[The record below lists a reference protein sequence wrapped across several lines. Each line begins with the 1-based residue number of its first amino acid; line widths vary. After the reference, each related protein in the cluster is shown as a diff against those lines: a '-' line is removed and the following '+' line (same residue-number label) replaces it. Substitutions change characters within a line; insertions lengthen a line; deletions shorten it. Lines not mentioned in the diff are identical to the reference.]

1 MFLGIDVGSISMK
14 FALYAPPGAPPVP
27 AGIAEAVRGS
37 APVPLAGGG
46 RAYLLSY
53 DRLLGD
59 PGRRVPERLQGWVD
73 AIGAERLR
81 GMALT
86 GKGGRQLAA
95 LLGIGYEND
104 FRCLVK
110 AVTAANPDVR
120 TIFEMGGENAKVI
133 RLETAQAGGG
143 IRIKDYDSN
152 GDCAAGTGSFI
163 DQQANRLKIAVE
175 EIGTMVAHAASAA
188 RIAGRCSVFAKSDMI
203 HAQQKGYTPE
213 EILKGL
219 CEAVARNFKSSINK
233 GKDPVQRVA
242 LAGGLFANEGVV
254 LAVRDAFGFSSDDFV
269 LPAGFAHMGAIGAA
283 MAAAE
288 GAAPA
293 ILAPAALG
301 HPWPAAAPAIPA
313 SPLPV
318 ILTSAALSRPGLAA
332 ASSEAAE
339 EAKAFP
345 VWPPL
350 VTDNVV
356 FLRDRAAR
364 PREIEGRVDA
374 FLGIDIGSVST
385 NFVLL
390 DGEGNLLKE
399 IYVRTQGRPVQV
411 VTDGLKDLEAEF
423 GDAVTV
429 LGVGTTGSGRELI
442 GELVGADTVQDEIT
456 AHKTGSTFIGRRY
469 FDQPVDTIF
478 EIGGQDSK
486 FISLA
491 DGVVTDFAMNDA
503 CAAGTGSFLE
513 EQAERLGIQIKGEFA
528 ELALSSR
535 APLRMGE
542 RCTVFMEQ
550 DLNNYLARG
559 AAKVDLVAGLAYSVV
574 INYLNRV
581 VRGRRIGETIYF
593 QGGTAYNDAVAA
605 AFSHVLGKTI
615 IVPPHNGVIGAI
627 GMALLARDKVRATGE
642 RTRFHGFDMSKV
654 DYRRREFVCK
664 GCSNFCDMQEI
675 NVEGTKTYWGD
686 KCSEKYRRAART
698 DLRPV
703 VDDLPA
709 RRAEYLDRLSE
720 GFKPG
725 RRGTIGFPRAM
736 YYFER
741 FPFWRA
747 FLAEIGF
754 GVKVSPRTDKAIARE
769 GFERT
774 VAEPCFPI
782 QIAHGHVGALLK
794 DRIDFLFVPN
804 VINSE
809 TGHTHTESH
818 FCPWGQTLP
827 FVLAA
832 VPKWEKE
839 LRQKLLSPTVRF
851 RDGEKYMVEDLFEC
865 FGPLGVT
872 RREVR
877 EGIRRG
883 WSEQRTFH
891 TFLMD
896 RGAAAVAEIEKA
908 GAHAV
913 VLLGR
918 PYNLYDRD
926 INLNVPAKL
935 RDNYGANVIPVDF
948 LPVDEIDIREI
959 HENMFWNYGRKIIA
973 AARWCRN
980 RPKFHLVYITNFKC
994 GPDSF
999 IRHFITRASESPY
1012 LSLQFDGHGN
1022 DAGYMTRCEAYLD
1035 SKGVLRW
1042 WAEK

>member
-14 FALYAPPGAPPVP
+14 FALYVPPGAPPVP
-27 AGIAEAVRGS
+27 GGVAETFAVP
-37 APVPLAGGG
+37 APISLPGGG
-46 RAYLLSY
+46 RAYVLSY

-59 PGRRVPERLQGWVD
+59 PNRRVPERLRAWID

-81 GMALT
+81 GAALT
-86 GKGGRQLAA
+86 GKSGRQLAA
-95 LLGIGYEND
+95 LLAVAYEND

-110 AVTAANPDVR
+110 AVTAAHPDVR
-120 TIFEMGGENAKVI
+120 TIFEMGGENAKVV
-133 RLETAQAGGG
+133 RLDSAQAGGAL
-143 IRIKDYDSN
+143 RIADYDTN

-163 DQQANRLKIAVE
+163 DQQANRLKFSVE
-175 EIGTMVAHAASAA
+175 EIGAMVAHAASAA

-219 CEAVARNFKSSINK
+219 CEAVARNFKSNINK

-242 LAGGLFANEGVV
+242 LLGGLFANEGVV
-254 LAVRDAFGFSSDDFV
+254 LAVREAFGFSSDDFV
-269 LPAGFAHMGAIGAA
+269 VPAGFAHMGAIGAA

-288 GAAPA
+288 GAGPLAKGDEASPAVPASAGHGFSGSPDARAPA
-293 ILAPAALG
+293 
-301 HPWPAAAPAIPA
+301 
-313 SPLPV
+313 
-318 ILTSAALSRPGLAA
+318 SAGGD
-332 ASSEAAE
+332 EAAE
-339 EAKAFP
+339 GGKAFP
-345 VWPPL
+345 AWPPL
-350 VTDNVV
+350 ATDKVV
-356 FLRDRAAR
+356 FLRDRAAKA
-364 PREIEGRVDA
+364 REIAGRVEA
-374 FLGIDIGSVST
+374 YLGIDIGSVST
-385 NFVLL
+385 NFVLI
-390 DGEGNLLKE
+390 DGDGNLIQE

-411 VTDGLKDLEAEF
+411 VTDGLKDLEREF
-423 GDAVTV
+423 GDAVTIR
-429 LGVGTTGSGRELI
+429 GVGTTGSGRELI

-491 DGVVTDFAMNDA
+491 GGVVTDFAMNDA

-550 DLNNYLARG
+550 DVNNYLARG
-559 AAKVDLVAGLAYSVV
+559 ADKVDIVAGLAYSVV

-642 RTRFHGFDMSKV
+642 RTRFRGFDMTRV

-686 KCSEKYRRAART
+686 KCSEKYRKAART

-709 RRAEYLDRLSE
+709 LRAEYLDRLSAAS
-720 GFKPG
+720 GPG

-754 GVKVSPRTDKAIARE
+754 GVKVSPRTDRAIARE

-782 QIAHGHVGALLK
+782 QVAHGHVGALLK
-794 DRIDFLFVPN
+794 DGIDFLFVPN

-827 FVLAA
+827 FVLAS

-851 RDGEKYMVEDLFEC
+851 RDDEKYMVEDLLEC

-896 RGAAAVAEIEKA
+896 RGAAAVAEVEKA

-926 INLNVPAKL
+926 INLNIPAKL

-948 LPVDEIDIREI
+948 LPVDGIDIREI
-959 HENMFWNYGRKIIA
+959 HENMFWNYGRKLIA

-999 IRHFITRASESPY
+999 IRHFITRASKSPY